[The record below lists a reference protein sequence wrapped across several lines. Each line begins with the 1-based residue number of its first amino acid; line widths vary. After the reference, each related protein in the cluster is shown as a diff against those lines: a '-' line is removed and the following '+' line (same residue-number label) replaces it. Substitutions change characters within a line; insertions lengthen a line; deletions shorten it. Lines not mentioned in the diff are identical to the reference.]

1 MYVNG
6 TLPKDFSAKDLASQL
21 YTQPMNESEMNEL
34 HEILPNAVANAND
47 NYMGEVISV
56 KKAGLL
62 IEKGKYFEK
71 VNKWF
76 SDATGQMQIM
86 FDDDEEP
93 TNLTPRQK
101 HEYDALKSTKI
112 NTEKT
117 INSIHTLAQDAYIH
131 PLAVFYNFK

>member
-1 MYVNG
+1 
-6 TLPKDFSAKDLASQL
+6 
-21 YTQPMNESEMNEL
+21 
-34 HEILPNAVANAND
+34 
-47 NYMGEVISV
+47 MGEVISV

-76 SDATGQMQIM
+76 ADATGQMQIM

-117 INSIHTLAQDAYIH
+117 INNIHTLAQDAYIH

>member
-1 MYVNG
+1 
-6 TLPKDFSAKDLASQL
+6 
-21 YTQPMNESEMNEL
+21 
-34 HEILPNAVANAND
+34 
-47 NYMGEVISV
+47 
-56 KKAGLL
+56 
-62 IEKGKYFEK
+62 
-71 VNKWF
+71 
-76 SDATGQMQIM
+76 M